1 MDSSRL
7 PSCSDIVTTRLLR
20 LIGTEDANDMGLA
33 IVRRDLDVMRAKN
46 AGIEISFRRLEI
58 NFFRGRVPDIRAGE
72 YDPNRCL
79 GARPLSLSPGSATTS
94 FNLADERLYAVHSAV

>member
-33 IVRRDLDVMRAKN
+33 IVRPRRDLDVMRAKI
-46 AGIEISFRRLEI
+46 AGIEIWFRRLE
-58 NFFRGRVPDIRAGE
+58 NQFFSGSGTRHCAQAE
-72 YDPNRCL
+72 YDPNRASAL
-79 GARPLSLSPGSATTS
+79 GS
-94 FNLADERLYAVHSAV
+94 